1 MIFSDLS
8 LKGDDKVKRRI
19 VSILLVIMSCIGV
32 AGMFTSCDESSS
44 DYSFQEYA
52 PGNPQYDYDAWKY
65 GIDHPGF
72 YDD

>member
-1 MIFSDLS
+1 MMLS
-8 LKGDDKVKRRI
+8 MTALATG
-19 VSILLVIMSCIGV
+19 CG
-32 AGMFTSCDESSS
+32 GSSS
-44 DYSFQEYA
+44 SGSDYK

>member
-1 MIFSDLS
+1 MKKLSIILAMIMMLGISAMATGCGGS
-8 LKGDDKVKRRI
+8 
-19 VSILLVIMSCIGV
+19 SS
-32 AGMFTSCDESSS
+32 SSSS
-44 DYSFQEYA
+44 DYK

>member
-1 MIFSDLS
+1 MKKISIIFALLISLS
-8 LKGDDKVKRRI
+8 AFG
-19 VSILLVIMSCIGV
+19 ILTGCG
-32 AGMFTSCDESSS
+32 GSSS
-44 DYSFQEYA
+44 SIDSDYK

>member
-1 MIFSDLS
+1 MKKLS
-8 LKGDDKVKRRI
+8 L
-19 VSILLVIMSCIGV
+19 ILAV
-32 AGMFTSCDESSS
+32 AMMLSMAAMLTGCGGSSS
-44 DYSFQEYA
+44 GGIVDDYK

>member
-1 MIFSDLS
+1 MKKLNIILAVITLICMILTTT
-8 LKGDDKVKRRI
+8 G
-19 VSILLVIMSCIGV
+19 CG
-32 AGMFTSCDESSS
+32 GSSS
-44 DYSFQEYA
+44 SIPDYE

>member
-1 MIFSDLS
+1 MMAVMDGKN
-8 LKGDDKVKRRI
+8 LKGKIKMKKI
-19 VSILLVIMSCIGV
+19 ITILVLIMMLSMTALATGCG
-32 AGMFTSCDESSS
+32 GSSS
-44 DYSFQEYA
+44 SGSDYK

>member
-1 MIFSDLS
+1 MKKLS
-8 LKGDDKVKRRI
+8 LILAIAMMLGMSAMAMGCDGSSGIVDDYK
-19 VSILLVIMSCIGV
+19 
-32 AGMFTSCDESSS
+32 
-44 DYSFQEYA
+44 

>member
-1 MIFSDLS
+1 MTAVTAGKD
-8 LKGDDKVKRRI
+8 LKGEFKMKKI
-19 VSILLVIMSCIGV
+19 GIIFALLISLSAFGILTGCG
-32 AGMFTSCDESSS
+32 GSSS
-44 DYSFQEYA
+44 SGSDYK